1 MNNSSQLLLFY
12 QFISFFQ
19 SLFSN
24 LTDTGSFIP
33 NTVIRNTNWFAM
45 IVTYQLTSKE
55 NAIIY
60 GIHVV
65 MKFTAVSRLVKNKK
79 VYIHARTE
87 KISVKTLTHKEP
99 SWL

>member
-24 LTDTGSFIP
+24 LTDSGSFIP

-45 IVTYQLTSKE
+45 IVTYQLTSEE

-60 GIHVV
+60 GIHIV
-65 MKFTAVSRLVKNKK
+65 MKFTAVSRSAVNEI
-79 VYIHARTE
+79 YSSF
-87 KISVKTLTHKEP
+87 KIIE
-99 SWL
+99 